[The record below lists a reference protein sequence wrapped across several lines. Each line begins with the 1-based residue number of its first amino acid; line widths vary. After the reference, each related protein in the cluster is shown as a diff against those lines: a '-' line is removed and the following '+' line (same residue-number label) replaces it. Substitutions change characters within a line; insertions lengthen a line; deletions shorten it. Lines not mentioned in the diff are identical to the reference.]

1 MNRKTIRDLTVILI
15 TSISIIFFYY
25 VRIYI
30 IHHNIPPILISASYS
45 DIVAIF
51 RRMMLEIPTIS
62 SQTGVASLPP
72 PYSGFFFEY
81 PPLIVGIYY
90 LSSML
95 ALSFKILPL
104 EMHQAMILGL
114 ILVPASYIVTFG
126 VRRKYLPKQA
136 LVTIPILI
144 IVATIFTGTLV
155 SYFTIMSIF
164 LSISL
169 AVIQTSSIRIAEH
182 YNIKQAYLLYA
193 VLSPSLL
200 YYTIYNFDVIMM
212 MFFMLGIEYLLIDKK
227 EKLGFILLGASVA
240 TKLLTALSVLLILI
254 HRSRNIRD
262 FINKTLYTATIP
274 LITFIPIM
282 VATPSVM
289 KSINYVATF
298 FCENCLWLPILSSE
312 HDTLAKTLFI
322 ISFTISALILITL
335 TIKLRKSDSE
345 LKILAVGMLPP
356 IVLNYIFPPQY
367 VLNLIPLLSLT
378 AGIEIALIIIS
389 DIINVVAGPICIQLN
404 STPIG
409 CFTNGSPA
417 QKLFGIRNILLL
429 VLFVVETIILIR
441 TLKHKY
447 SPDINNKNGGK
458 FGTNTGI

>member
-1 MNRKTIRDLTVILI
+1 MNRKTIRDLIILLI
-15 TSISIIFFYY
+15 SSISIIFFYY

-30 IHHNIPPILISASYS
+30 IHHNIPPILGAVTYS
-45 DIVAIF
+45 DIIAVF
-51 RRMMLEIPTIS
+51 NRMMLEIPTIS
-62 SQTGVASLPP
+62 SQTGLATLPP

-81 PPLIVGIYY
+81 PPLIVGIYC
-90 LSSML
+90 LSSIL

-104 EMHQAMILGL
+104 EMHQAVVLGT

-126 VRRKYLPKQA
+126 VRRKYLPKQT
-136 LVTIPILI
+136 LVIIPVLI
-144 IVATIFTGTLV
+144 IVATIFMGTLV

-182 YNIKQAYLLYA
+182 YNIKQAHLLYA

-240 TKLLTALSVLLILI
+240 TKLLTALSVFLILI

-262 FINKTLYTATIP
+262 FINKTHYTAVIP
-274 LITFIPIM
+274 LITFIPII
-282 VATPSVM
+282 VTTPSVM
-289 KSINYVATF
+289 ESVKYVSTYI
-298 FCENCLWLPILSSE
+298 CENCLWLPILSSE

-322 ISFTISALILITL
+322 ISFTISTLILTIL
-335 TIKLRKSDSE
+335 TIKLRKSDNE

-356 IVLNYIFPPQY
+356 IVFNYIFPPQY

-378 AGIEIALIIIS
+378 AGTEIFLVIIS
-389 DIINVVAGPICIQLN
+389 DIINTIAGPICIQLN
-404 STPIG
+404 SIPLG
-409 CFTNGSPA
+409 CFTIGSVA

-429 VLFVVETIILIR
+429 LLFVLETIILIR

-447 SPDINNKNGGK
+447 RPNINNKNGEK
-458 FGTNTGI
+458 IGTNTRI